1 MKASLTCKQINILV
15 WIIVWMITY
24 SANGQSKIQQFD
36 ENVLISLAK
45 TRTPSQTEVAMFL
58 SRNYRI
64 IDAGIP
70 AGLLIGGIA
79 TNNKEMRQ
87 NALYVFSSTFISYSV
102 TELIKHIVKRPRP
115 FVRNLKIVA
124 VYDATNSSF
133 PSGHSSSTIGAATA
147 LSIAYPKWYVVAPSF
162 LWAGATCYS
171 RMYLGVHYPTDVTA
185 GALLGAGTAL
195 SLQFMKKPK

>member
-1 MKASLTCKQINILV
+1 MPV
-15 WIIVWMITY
+15 RTY
-24 SANGQSKIQQFD
+24 VLLAVCMVFTVAGHHAYSQSSIQQFD

-45 TRTPSQTEVAMFL
+45 TRTPAQTEVAMFL

-64 IDAGIP
+64 IDVGIP

-87 NALYVFSSTFISYSV
+87 NSLYVFSSTLISYSV

-124 VYDATNSSF
+124 VYDPTNSSF

-147 LSIAYPKWYVVAPSF
+147 LSLAYPKWYVIAPSF

-195 SLQFMKKPK
+195 SLQFMKRPK

>member
-1 MKASLTCKQINILV
+1 MKTLPTCKHVNIIV
-15 WIIVWMITY
+15 WIIVCMFTY
-24 SANGQSKIQQFD
+24 NAQAQSKIQQFD
-36 ENVLISLAK
+36 ENVLIDLAK
-45 TRTPSQTEVAMFL
+45 TRTPAQTEVAMFL

-64 IDAGIP
+64 IDVGIP
-70 AGLLIGGIA
+70 AGLLIGGWA

-87 NALYVFSSTFISYSV
+87 NSLYVFSSTLISYSV